1 MQVSFDF
8 KGTKCRNTAISKLS
22 VCWLYLVFVCC
33 YSVAHRN
40 YWMCIEDVDMAR
52 NDKLKAILNKYFD
65 NQSMDLTE
73 DDDVQPEPVSLLLYP
88 GMDLIIRES
97 PSLLILVFAD

>member
-1 MQVSFDF
+1 
-8 KGTKCRNTAISKLS
+8 
-22 VCWLYLVFVCC
+22 
-33 YSVAHRN
+33 VAHRN

-88 GMDLIIRES
+88 GMDLIIKES